1 MCSSAEATGQ
11 DGLAFD
17 QKKPLPQSMHEQ
29 GTSRKWERLELWNR
43 QVYQTPHTR
52 KKLHVYIQT
61 GRVQNISPPAGPVS
75 LATHVRPP
83 EHGGAKPQLHGQR
96 LRGHWLA

>member
-17 QKKPLPQSMHEQ
+17 QKKPLPQACMN
-29 GTSRKWERLELWNR
+29 KARLASGKGWNCGI
-43 QVYQTPHTR
+43 VKSTKP
-52 KKLHVYIQT
+52 LIQT
-61 GRVQNISPPAGPVS
+61 GRVQKISPTAGPVS